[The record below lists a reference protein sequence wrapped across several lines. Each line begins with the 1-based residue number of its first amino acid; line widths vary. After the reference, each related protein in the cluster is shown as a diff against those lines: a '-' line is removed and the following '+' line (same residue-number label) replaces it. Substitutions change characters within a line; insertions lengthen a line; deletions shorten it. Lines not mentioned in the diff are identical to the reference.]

1 MDPHLFVAKF
11 LLCQLIRRGLYLVT
25 AFDPTQLLYYIGS
38 TTAVLVGGLLIHLH
52 TTPSSATGLDYSLD
66 CGLKLLLLT
75 AQH

>member
-1 MDPHLFVAKF
+1 M
-11 LLCQLIRRGLYLVT
+11 T